1 MHGRTT
7 AFALAISLVG
17 LTTLTGCTPDEPD
30 DFGTVRIELAPLNGN
45 TGMFSGTTQ
54 VVATV
59 HYESCLQDFYLNRKP
74 TFQKDGPDGAAVFEE
89 WAGRLCSDFDDL
101 PDCEVTSI
109 EQTLIPENDVFTL
122 KVTYKIN
129 DFSSLPYREVHVG
142 PLPVEDFA
150 GCAEGQRP
158 RVELQQ
164 SGLLGFNSMGQQ
176 IWRISTLPGSNVAI
190 ANQGAP
196 LRVELIETNQNP

>member
-1 MHGRTT
+1 MHGLRT

-17 LTTLTGCTPDEPD
+17 LTTLTACNNDEPD
-30 DFGTVRIELAPLNGN
+30 DFGTIRVELAPLNGN
-45 TGMFSGTTQ
+45 TDIFAGTTQ
-54 VVATV
+54 IVATV
-59 HYESCLQDFYLNRKP
+59 HYETCLQEFYMERKP
-74 TFQKDGPDGAAVFEE
+74 TFQKDGPDGAPVFDE
-89 WAGRLCSDFDDL
+89 WAERLCGSEFDHI

-109 EQTLIPENDVFTL
+109 DQTLIPENNVYTL

-129 DFSSLPYREVHVG
+129 DISSLPYRMLHIG
-142 PLPVEDFA
+142 PLPVEEFA
-150 GCAEGQRP
+150 ACSDGQRP

-164 SGLLGFNSMGQQ
+164 SGLLGFNSAGVQ

-196 LRVELIETNQNP
+196 LRIELIETNN